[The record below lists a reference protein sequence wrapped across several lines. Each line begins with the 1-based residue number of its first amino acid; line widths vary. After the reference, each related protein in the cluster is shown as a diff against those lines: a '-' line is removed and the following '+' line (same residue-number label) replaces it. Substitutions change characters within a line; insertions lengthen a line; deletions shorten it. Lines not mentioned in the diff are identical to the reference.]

1 MIERRVFAV
10 SALFAIATLLGGCV
24 VGQSLPANYEVGPA
38 VATEGTAVAVTV
50 HDERPYVK
58 SGDKPPYFIGLYRGG
73 FGNPF
78 DVTTKD
84 KQPLAGLLQR
94 DLAKELQA
102 LGHGVVASADAART
116 LDVGIR
122 DWKFDAMMNG
132 KFGYVLDVRVLGRE
146 GQELVQTTV
155 EGTQYIEGSFWTG
168 AKSAVEAKMPE
179 LYAGAI
185 RKVVRE
191 NPKVSAALATEQP
204 GQ

>member
-1 MIERRVFAV
+1 
-10 SALFAIATLLGGCV
+10 
-24 VGQSLPANYEVGPA
+24 
-38 VATEGTAVAVTV
+38 
-50 HDERPYVK
+50 VK

-102 LGHGVVASADAART
+102 LGYTVVAQADAART
-116 LDVGIR
+116 LDVAIL
-122 DWKFDAMMNG
+122 DWKFDAMLNG
-132 KFGYVLDVRVLGRE
+132 KFWYVLDVRVLGRD
-146 GQELVQTTV
+146 GQQLVRNTV
-155 EGTQYIEGSFWTG
+155 QDSQYIEGSFWTG

-185 RKVVRE
+185 RRLVRE
-191 NPKVSAALATEQP
+191 NPSVSAALAAEKA